1 MQQREAIR
9 RAADAGTRPRI
20 SAQGSQLLP
29 LRDDR
34 LRSVLLTRPNGQ
46 LTRAGQFYY
55 SVTGRRPPSRQ
66 FDESQPLI
74 RDGASDYILMR
85 SGRRQLV
92 RTLQADG
99 QYHVTKLGKA
109 FFKDKYTEW
118 LAHVPVIIRG
128 TRRRGRNAGN
138 SYERHDYLPVTSL
151 EIGLS
156 RQNDA
161 WSEAQIARNVKEAVL
176 RQLGQPEANEPIY
189 MISGETYFLHPT
201 NEWAYSSSSMQV
213 IDNRVDTQIR
223 LRQPLGALRE
233 VSYQLF
239 AGDQILAS
247 AFEERPDMLC
257 VPRQLA
263 ELLKLSLED
272 ILQDFDA
279 ICSGDWRQRGVSPAE
294 IRTFCVWRNAP
305 MFFVDCRGRLLDCFQ
320 PMQKEERAIAYTAWN
335 GHAFFYKSA
344 RAVVGCDEAERH
356 RYRRQR
362 QDSSTPEFSEWK
374 PWAGEI
380 GCGHFWS
387 EDLRSV
393 RAQLLAAGHQPKVA
407 LRGLCEWSAL
417 RLRASGGDCVIRELC
432 EDAQVLQEWTQRLG
446 VPYRGQRLAGASL
459 EVFLHLL
466 QRRRDNT
473 SSRRAA
479 LLAEQDGMCKLCG
492 APITAQT
499 CEPDHIVPVRQA
511 YQGQA
516 LELQALCFECHKVK
530 TSMEGNHSTTLESR
544 FCRYVYQNYAASPRL
559 PPLVCQLQKWDAER
573 PCEGIDVCRCR
584 KNGLANARFP
594 IPVFCPL
601 DCIVPA
607 REGELAD
614 LTYVDLPLDGRRGLL
629 DRLPYVGRG
638 WYSKPACAEMLDSG
652 LAQWRHFRWSLEAT
666 AHVDQ
671 RWLEQAL
678 QTMEEAWPEGEE
690 HMAKLSI
697 NALVGLFA
705 RNLDLVYSMR
715 TSNHQVDGEGCS
727 WRQTFTDA
735 AGRMHWDHVFVTELL
750 SNCSYRPVHDFI
762 MGAEY
767 TAVARVRRAL
777 AEVPKRYL
785 KCLKTDCLVM
795 QDVPKKHRSA
805 IERLLRLS
813 HRDGTPVYRSEP
825 TEGLRGQYREPRM
838 EAEPIKEKPAWRRV
852 EDPLTHCLG
861 GESLLLTGYPGTGK
875 THLARK
881 IVEALR
887 ELGDT
892 VHIITKTHAA
902 VQNVGLGAQTADH
915 WVRRNIRS
923 GRCSA
928 TWLVIEELTQLDT
941 PLWADIAC
949 LSMNTSMR
957 FLLLGDFR
965 QLPAVLDSFAGAEV
979 CRELK
984 DSQLLHDLAGGWCH
998 ELSERWRFDEGV
1010 FSFLQWLRVDEA
1022 EQVPL
1027 REAVQMAR
1035 QRFPRRGEPEVCLV
1049 ISHAKRLQIN
1059 ERENRRR
1066 APQDAL
1072 LVQYAGPETA
1082 GTNAPQTMRVWPGL
1096 RLVGAGGKVQK
1107 GVFVTVSEV
1116 GERVA
1121 LESGQSFEPREL
1133 LKHTRLCSA
1142 ITYASVQ
1149 GLTLR
1154 GRVWLCDV
1162 DSPHFTMKHLYMGC
1176 SRATSSELLSVL

>member
-1 MQQREAIR
+1 MRPSRRRPASWTTSFLCARPSRDRPWSSRPCASNATKSRPVWRGITAPPW
-9 RAADAGTRPRI
+9 RAASAATSTRTTPP
-20 SAQGSQLLP
+20 ALGC
-29 LRDDR
+29 
-34 LRSVLLTRPNGQ
+34 RP
-46 LTRAGQFYY
+46 
-55 SVTGRRPPSRQ
+55 
-66 FDESQPLI
+66 
-74 RDGASDYILMR
+74 
-85 SGRRQLV
+85 
-92 RTLQADG
+92 
-99 QYHVTKLGKA
+99 
-109 FFKDKYTEW
+109 
-118 LAHVPVIIRG
+118 
-128 TRRRGRNAGN
+128 
-138 SYERHDYLPVTSL
+138 
-151 EIGLS
+151 
-156 RQNDA
+156 
-161 WSEAQIARNVKEAVL
+161 
-176 RQLGQPEANEPIY
+176 
-189 MISGETYFLHPT
+189 
-201 NEWAYSSSSMQV
+201 
-213 IDNRVDTQIR
+213 
-223 LRQPLGALRE
+223 
-233 VSYQLF
+233 
-239 AGDQILAS
+239 
-247 AFEERPDMLC
+247 
-257 VPRQLA
+257 
-263 ELLKLSLED
+263 
-272 ILQDFDA
+272 
-279 ICSGDWRQRGVSPAE
+279 
-294 IRTFCVWRNAP
+294 
-305 MFFVDCRGRLLDCFQ
+305 
-320 PMQKEERAIAYTAWN
+320 
-335 GHAFFYKSA
+335 
-344 RAVVGCDEAERH
+344 
-356 RYRRQR
+356 
-362 QDSSTPEFSEWK
+362 
-374 PWAGEI
+374 
-380 GCGHFWS
+380 
-387 EDLRSV
+387 
-393 RAQLLAAGHQPKVA
+393 
-407 LRGLCEWSAL
+407 WSASC
-417 RLRASGGDCVIRELC
+417 RNGTPSAPAS
-432 EDAQVLQEWTQRLG
+432 
-446 VPYRGQRLAGASL
+446 
-459 EVFLHLL
+459 
-466 QRRRDNT
+466 
-473 SSRRAA
+473 
-479 LLAEQDGMCKLCG
+479 
-492 APITAQT
+492 
-499 CEPDHIVPVRQA
+499 
-511 YQGQA
+511 
-516 LELQALCFECHKVK
+516 
-530 TSMEGNHSTTLESR
+530 
-544 FCRYVYQNYAASPRL
+544 
-559 PPLVCQLQKWDAER
+559 
-573 PCEGIDVCRCR
+573 CR

-614 LTYVDLPLDGRRGLL
+614 LTYVDLPFDGRRGLL

-678 QTMEEAWPEGEE
+678 QAMEEAWPEEGEE

-750 SNCSYRPVHDFI
+750 SNSSYRPVHDFI

-813 HRDGTPVYRSEP
+813 HRDGTPVYRCEP
-825 TEGLRGQYREPRM
+825 TEGLRGQCREPRM
-838 EAEPIKEKPAWRRV
+838 EAEPIKAKPAWRRV

-887 ELGDT
+887 ELGT
-892 VHIITKTHAA
+892 PCTSSRRPTPPCRMW
-902 VQNVGLGAQTADH
+902 GSGRRAQTADH
-915 WVRRNIRS
+915 WVRRNVRS

-957 FLLLGDFR
+957 FLLLGEFR

-1066 APQDAL
+1066 APEDAL

-1116 GERVA
+1116 GERVT
-1121 LESGQSFEPREL
+1121 LENGQSFEPREL

-1162 DSPHFTMKHLYMGC
+1162 ESPHFTMKHLYMGC

>member
-1 MQQREAIR
+1 MGPGLKSRSCLTASGTGRLVEPSHMLQQSLRAIGGSHR
-9 RAADAGTRPRI
+9 HRLVTRNLPHRPVLGLERPLGIGGGPERPRLL
-20 SAQGSQLLP
+20 QPPLTTPRQLVVVLELGGVVLIQKWPLP
-29 LRDDR
+29 GHRRVPL
-34 LRSVLLTRPNGQ
+34 PEE
-46 LTRAGQFYY
+46 RAGQR
-55 SVTGRRPPSRQ
+55 SLPHSCLLSPRLHRARPGGGACGSHLRGPALRRPQRASGPAALCGQGMVFQARLCG
-66 FDESQPLI
+66 DAGLRAGAVAPL
-74 RDGASDYILMR
+74 
-85 SGRRQLV
+85 
-92 RTLQADG
+92 
-99 QYHVTKLGKA
+99 
-109 FFKDKYTEW
+109 
-118 LAHVPVIIRG
+118 
-128 TRRRGRNAGN
+128 
-138 SYERHDYLPVTSL
+138 SL
-151 EIGLS
+151 EPGGHGARGPTLVGAGAADDGRGLAG
-156 RQNDA
+156 RGGTH
-161 WSEAQIARNVKEAVL
+161 
-176 RQLGQPEANEPIY
+176 GQA
-189 MISGETYFLHPT
+189 LHQR
-201 NEWAYSSSSMQV
+201 AG
-213 IDNRVDTQIR
+213 
-223 LRQPLGALRE
+223 GALRP
-233 VSYQLF
+233 QPGPRLF
-239 AGDQILAS
+239 HENFQSPGGWGGL
-247 AFEERPDMLC
+247 
-257 VPRQLA
+257 QLA
-263 ELLKLSLED
+263 PDLH
-272 ILQDFDA
+272 
-279 ICSGDWRQRGVSPAE
+279 G
-294 IRTFCVWRNAP
+294 
-305 MFFVDCRGRLLDCFQ
+305 CRGPHALGPRL
-320 PMQKEERAIAYTAWN
+320 
-335 GHAFFYKSA
+335 
-344 RAVVGCDEAERH
+344 RH
-356 RYRRQR
+356 RAA
-362 QDSSTPEFSEWK
+362 FSN
-374 PWAGEI
+374 
-380 GCGHFWS
+380 S
-387 EDLRSV
+387 
-393 RAQLLAAGHQPKVA
+393 
-407 LRGLCEWSAL
+407 
-417 RLRASGGDCVIRELC
+417 
-432 EDAQVLQEWTQRLG
+432 
-446 VPYRGQRLAGASL
+446 
-459 EVFLHLL
+459 
-466 QRRRDNT
+466 
-473 SSRRAA
+473 
-479 LLAEQDGMCKLCG
+479 
-492 APITAQT
+492 
-499 CEPDHIVPVRQA
+499 
-511 YQGQA
+511 
-516 LELQALCFECHKVK
+516 
-530 TSMEGNHSTTLESR
+530 
-544 FCRYVYQNYAASPRL
+544 
-559 PPLVCQLQKWDAER
+559 
-573 PCEGIDVCRCR
+573 
-584 KNGLANARFP
+584 
-594 IPVFCPL
+594 
-601 DCIVPA
+601 
-607 REGELAD
+607 
-614 LTYVDLPLDGRRGLL
+614 
-629 DRLPYVGRG
+629 
-638 WYSKPACAEMLDSG
+638 
-652 LAQWRHFRWSLEAT
+652 
-666 AHVDQ
+666 
-671 RWLEQAL
+671 
-678 QTMEEAWPEGEE
+678 
-690 HMAKLSI
+690 
-697 NALVGLFA
+697 
-705 RNLDLVYSMR
+705 
-715 TSNHQVDGEGCS
+715 
-727 WRQTFTDA
+727 
-735 AGRMHWDHVFVTELL
+735 
-750 SNCSYRPVHDFI
+750 SYRPVHDFI

-813 HRDGTPVYRSEP
+813 HRDGTPVYRCEP

-838 EAEPIKEKPAWRRV
+838 EAEPIREKPAWRRV

-915 WVRRNIRS
+915 WVRRNVRS

-1066 APQDAL
+1066 APEDAL

>member
-1 MQQREAIR
+1 M
-9 RAADAGTRPRI
+9 RP
-20 SAQGSQLLP
+20 SL
-29 LRDDR
+29 
-34 LRSVLLTRPNGQ
+34 
-46 LTRAGQFYY
+46 
-55 SVTGRRPPSRQ
+55 RRP
-66 FDESQPLI
+66 
-74 RDGASDYILMR
+74 ASWTTSFR
-85 SGRRQLV
+85 CAR
-92 RTLQADG
+92 
-99 QYHVTKLGKA
+99 
-109 FFKDKYTEW
+109 
-118 LAHVPVIIRG
+118 P
-128 TRRRGRNAGN
+128 TR
-138 SYERHDYLPVTSL
+138 
-151 EIGLS
+151 
-156 RQNDA
+156 
-161 WSEAQIARNVKEAVL
+161 
-176 RQLGQPEANEPIY
+176 
-189 MISGETYFLHPT
+189 
-201 NEWAYSSSSMQV
+201 
-213 IDNRVDTQIR
+213 
-223 LRQPLGALRE
+223 
-233 VSYQLF
+233 
-239 AGDQILAS
+239 
-247 AFEERPDMLC
+247 
-257 VPRQLA
+257 
-263 ELLKLSLED
+263 
-272 ILQDFDA
+272 
-279 ICSGDWRQRGVSPAE
+279 
-294 IRTFCVWRNAP
+294 
-305 MFFVDCRGRLLDCFQ
+305 
-320 PMQKEERAIAYTAWN
+320 
-335 GHAFFYKSA
+335 
-344 RAVVGCDEAERH
+344 
-356 RYRRQR
+356 
-362 QDSSTPEFSEWK
+362 
-374 PWAGEI
+374 
-380 GCGHFWS
+380 
-387 EDLRSV
+387 
-393 RAQLLAAGHQPKVA
+393 
-407 LRGLCEWSAL
+407 
-417 RLRASGGDCVIRELC
+417 
-432 EDAQVLQEWTQRLG
+432 
-446 VPYRGQRLAGASL
+446 
-459 EVFLHLL
+459 
-466 QRRRDNT
+466 
-473 SSRRAA
+473 
-479 LLAEQDGMCKLCG
+479 
-492 APITAQT
+492 
-499 CEPDHIVPVRQA
+499 
-511 YQGQA
+511 GQA

-614 LTYVDLPLDGRRGLL
+614 LTYVDLPFDGRRGLL

-652 LAQWRHFRWSLEAT
+652 LAQWCHFRWSLEAT

-750 SNCSYRPVHDFI
+750 SNSSYRPVHDFI

-813 HRDGTPVYRSEP
+813 HRDGTPVYRCEP
-825 TEGLRGQYREPRM
+825 TEGLRGQCREPRM

-852 EDPLTHCLG
+852 EDPLTHCME

-892 VHIITKTHAA
+892 VNIITKTHAA

-915 WVRRNIRS
+915 WVRRNVRS

-984 DSQLLHDLAGGWCH
+984 DSQLLHDLASAWCH

-1066 APQDAL
+1066 APEDAL

-1116 GERVA
+1116 GERVS

>member
-1 MQQREAIR
+1 M
-9 RAADAGTRPRI
+9 
-20 SAQGSQLLP
+20 
-29 LRDDR
+29 
-34 LRSVLLTRPNGQ
+34 
-46 LTRAGQFYY
+46 
-55 SVTGRRPPSRQ
+55 TGRRPPSRQ

-92 RTLQADG
+92 RTLQPDG

-128 TRRRGRNAGN
+128 TRRRGRNTGN
-138 SYERHDYLPVTSL
+138 SYERHDYLPVTAL

-176 RQLGQPEANEPIY
+176 RQLGRPEASEPIY

-239 AGDQILAS
+239 AGDQILTS

-499 CEPDHIVPVRQA
+499 CELDHIVPVRQA

-559 PPLVCQLQKWDAER
+559 PPLVCQLQKWGCRAPLRGHRRVPLPEERAGQRSLPHSCLLSPRLHRARPGGGACGSHLRGPAPRRPQRASGPAALCGQGMVLQARLCGDAGLRAGAVAPLSLEPGGHGAR
-573 PCEGIDVCRCR
+573 GPTLAGAGAAGDGR
-584 KNGLANARFP
+584 GLA
-594 IPVFCPL
+594 
-601 DCIVPA
+601 
-607 REGELAD
+607 
-614 LTYVDLPLDGRRGLL
+614 
-629 DRLPYVGRG
+629 GRG
-638 WYSKPACAEMLDSG
+638 G
-652 LAQWRHFRWSLEAT
+652 
-666 AHVDQ
+666 AHG
-671 RWLEQAL
+671 QAL
-678 QTMEEAWPEGEE
+678 HQRAGG
-690 HMAKLSI
+690 
-697 NALVGLFA
+697 ALRPQPGPRLLHENFH
-705 RNLDLVYSMR
+705 
-715 TSNHQVDGEGCS
+715 NHQVDGEGCS

-750 SNCSYRPVHDFI
+750 SNSSYRPVHDFI

-767 TAVARVRRAL
+767 MAVARVRRAL

-813 HRDGTPVYRSEP
+813 HRDGTPVYRCEP
-825 TEGLRGQYREPRM
+825 TEGLRGQCREPRM

-892 VHIITKTHAA
+892 VHIITETHAA

-915 WVRRNIRS
+915 WVRRNVRS

-941 PLWADIAC
+941 PLWAEKAC

-984 DSQLLHDLAGGWCH
+984 DSQLLHELAGGWCH

-1066 APQDAL
+1066 APEDAL

-1116 GERVA
+1116 GDRVT